1 MQKETETNVMQRE
14 KLKKKFFDERGHVR
28 NRERF
33 IKSLEG
39 FYGDKIDLD
48 FVSEAE
54 MIVALGLADYLKRE
68 FFEELAEI
76 AGKPFPSSMKGLV
89 ELVECCIEKERR
101 ESNISIHAD
110 ILDCFSFG
118 AKLCAC
124 MESGIIGMDTS
135 LKLLRRAETFALEEA
150 EKRKSYL

>member
-1 MQKETETNVMQRE
+1 MQKETNVKAKRRDR
-14 KLKKKFFDERGHVR
+14 LKKKFFDERGHVR
-28 NRERF
+28 NRERL
-33 IKSLEG
+33 IKSLEDC
-39 FYGDKIDLD
+39 YGDKIDLD

-54 MIVALGLADYLKRE
+54 MVVALGLADYLKRE
-68 FFEELAEI
+68 FFEELAEVV
-76 AGKPFPSSMKGLV
+76 GKPFPGSTKELV

-101 ESNISIHAD
+101 ESNFSIHAD
-110 ILDCFSFG
+110 ILNCFSFG